1 MSTFHGIAEVPADFG
16 PSAVTIGKF
25 DGVHL
30 GHQAVI
36 GRLRDEAHAR
46 DLVPSVITFDRN
58 PLALL
63 DPASCPPEI
72 VGRRQELELLHTAGA
87 EAVIELAFDEGLRD
101 LSPEAFV
108 RDILV
113 GAANARLVLIGR
125 DFRFGARGAG
135 DVDALR
141 TWGAELGFDV
151 IVVDDVAAD
160 GRRVSSTELRALLDE
175 GRVAEAAGLLGRLHA
190 MRGGVVHGEARG
202 RELGYRTANLSPD
215 AEGMMPADGVY
226 AAWASVDGRRVGA
239 AVSVGVNPTFG
250 DVTVRRLEAHLL
262 DETLD
267 LYDRELEIA
276 FVEFIRPMRKFA
288 DADALVAQM
297 HADEVRIREILGYPA
312 PASSAE

>member
-1 MSTFHGIAEVPADFG
+1 MTTFHGIGEVPADIA

-36 GRLRDEAHAR
+36 ARLRDEARSR
-46 DLVPSVITFDRN
+46 DLVPTVITFDRN

-63 DPASCPPEI
+63 DPASCPPAI
-72 VGRRQELELLHTAGA
+72 VGRGQEMQLLHDAGA
-87 EAVIELAFDEGLRD
+87 DQVIELVFDEQLRSLD
-101 LSPEAFV
+101 PERFV
-108 RDILV
+108 RELLV
-113 GAANARLVLIGR
+113 ETARARLVLVGR

-141 TWGAELGFDV
+141 TWGAELGFEV
-151 IVVDDVAAD
+151 VVVDDVAAD
-160 GRRVSSTELRALLDE
+160 GRRISSTELRTLIEE
-175 GRVAEAAGLLGRLHA
+175 GRVADAAKLLGRLHA

-202 RELGYRTANLSPD
+202 RDLGYRTANLSPD

-250 DVTVRRLEAHLL
+250 EGIERRLEAHLL
-262 DETLD
+262 DEALD

-276 FVEFIRPMRKFA
+276 FVEYIRPMRKFP
-288 DADALVAQM
+288 DAEALVAQM
-297 HADEVRIREILGYPA
+297 HADELRIRQILGYPA
-312 PASSAE
+312 PADTVS